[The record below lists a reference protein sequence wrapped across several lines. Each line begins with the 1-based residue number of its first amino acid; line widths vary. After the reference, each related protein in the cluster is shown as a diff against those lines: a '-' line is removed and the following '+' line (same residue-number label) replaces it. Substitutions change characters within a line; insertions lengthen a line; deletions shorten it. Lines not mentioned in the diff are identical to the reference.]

1 MFLSTEEY
9 RCVSFRAGANAEDHS
24 LGWRRCTPELSW
36 DWRSCGRDG
45 RGEGEQQAG
54 RLVSQR
60 KHCMKRLG
68 RLARRTVGV
77 WLACVMG
84 GGLLAMP
91 SDGWTKEMAFVARDI
106 ENQQAVWLPSE
117 IIIHRSTDFTE
128 PLMFRLENPTE
139 RTHVFESPGLFESIE
154 ENGVQIT
161 RPIRITIP
169 PEGTEQIVIDRRQM
183 VNDATAAVGET
194 VTYRFYCPLHRAD
207 DDLGGRIVVGQ

>member
-1 MFLSTEEY
+1 MNWVMRGSAHLAGVCLGLAVST
-9 RCVSFRAGANAEDHS
+9 GS
-24 LGWRRCTPELSW
+24 LVMPLTGW
-36 DWRSCGRDG
+36 G
-45 RGEGEQQAG
+45 
-54 RLVSQR
+54 
-60 KHCMKRLG
+60 
-68 RLARRTVGV
+68 
-77 WLACVMG
+77 
-84 GGLLAMP
+84 
-91 SDGWTKEMAFVARDI
+91 KEMAFVARDI

-183 VNDATAAVGET
+183 VNDATAAGGET